1 MTFGTGRDSRSRRAV
16 SVPRSNERRSAASRP
31 RFVWRRRALH
41 LLFVPALLVVL
52 AVLQGVLT
60 SSPWPIPGAAVVVL
74 LSSLG
79 LYSSR
84 RGKFVVWA
92 RLLDDLHLVGDEQ
105 VLDVGC
111 GRGAILVLAA
121 RRLTTGRA
129 VGVDLWRKSDQ
140 SGNDRNVTERNAV
153 LEGVA
158 DRVQLETADMVD
170 LPFGD
175 ETFDVV
181 ISNLA
186 VHNVKPASGRDK
198 AIDETI
204 RVLRPGGHLLV
215 ADVFSVR
222 QYRQRLADAGMDE
235 VACRSLGWRMW
246 FSGPWLRTR
255 LVTAAKPRPNVAG
268 Q

>member
-1 MTFGTGRDSRSRRAV
+1 M
-16 SVPRSNERRSAASRP
+16 RP
-31 RFVWRRRALH
+31 PAGQGSYGVDAPY
-41 LLFVPALLVVL
+41 LLVVPALLVVF
-52 AVLQGVLT
+52 AVVQGVVT
-60 SSPWPIPGAAVVVL
+60 DSPWPIAGAAVVVL

-79 LYSSR
+79 LYASR

-140 SGNDRNVTERNAV
+140 SGNDRSVTERNVV
-153 LEGVA
+153 LEGVT
-158 DRVQLETADMVD
+158 DRVQLETADMID

-175 ETFDVV
+175 ETFAVV

-186 VHNVKPASGRDK
+186 VHNVKTASGRDK
-198 AIDETI
+198 AIDEAT
-204 RVLRPGGHLLV
+204 RVLRPGGRFLI

-222 QYRQRLADAGMDE
+222 QYRQRLTDIGMDK

-246 FSGPWLRTR
+246 FSGPWMRTR
-255 LVTAAKPRPNVAG
+255 LITATKPRPKVAG
-268 Q
+268 E

>member
-1 MTFGTGRDSRSRRAV
+1 VRQPAGRGSYGVDA
-16 SVPRSNERRSAASRP
+16 PY
-31 RFVWRRRALH
+31 
-41 LLFVPALLVVL
+41 LLFVPALLVVF
-52 AVLQGVLT
+52 AVIQGVLT
-60 SSPWPIPGAAVVVL
+60 NSPWPIAGAAVVVL

-79 LYSSR
+79 LYASR

-121 RRLTTGRA
+121 RHLTTGRA

-140 SGNDRNVTERNAV
+140 SGNDRSVTERNAV
-153 LEGVA
+153 LEGVTE
-158 DRVQLETADMVD
+158 RVQLETADMVD

-181 ISNLA
+181 VSNLA
-186 VHNVKPASGRDK
+186 VHNVKAASGRDK
-198 AIDETI
+198 AIDEAT
-204 RVLRPGGHLLV
+204 RVLRPGGRLLI
-215 ADVFSVR
+215 ADVLSAR
-222 QYRQRLADAGMDE
+222 QYRQRLAHTGMDE
-235 VACRSLGWRMW
+235 VAWRSLGWRMW
-246 FSGPWLRTR
+246 FSGPWMRTC
-255 LVTAAKPRPNVAG
+255 LVTAIKPLPKVAG